1 MILSNYKKTKLREIS
16 LHVSFCPL
24 FTPCC
29 DFLLTMVVKE
39 CAGFNFVSLNKLESN
54 LLQPALNLSA
64 IIQRELSPWQ
74 KKNKICNKKGG
85 RTWFCHNKNL
95 PAWSFHKARS
105 VLLILPFPPPPL
117 LLALVPPLYY
127 IGDDWIP
134 LLSHWK
140 PFDPPPKIS
149 TLPPP
154 PPSVINNALINT
166 D

>member
-1 MILSNYKKTKLREIS
+1 MILSKYKKTKLREIS

-54 LLQPALNLSA
+54 LLQPALSA

-105 VLLILPFPPPPL
+105 VLLILPSPPPL

-134 LLSHWK
+134 SFPTENHLILHPKSPRFLS
-140 PFDPPPKIS
+140 PPPQLNK
-149 TLPPP
+149 
-154 PPSVINNALINT
+154 
-166 D
+166 

>member
-1 MILSNYKKTKLREIS
+1 MILSKYKKTKLREIS

-105 VLLILPFPPPPL
+105 VLLILPSPPSLVIGTSPSFLLYWWRLNPPPFPL
-117 LLALVPPLYY
+117 KT
-127 IGDDWIP
+127 IW
-134 LLSHWK
+134 S
-140 PFDPPPKIS
+140 S
-149 TLPPP
+149 TQNLHASSP

>member
-95 PAWSFHKARS
+95 PAWSFHKARRFS
-105 VLLILPFPPPPL
+105 LVIGTSPSFILYWRRLNPPPFPL
-117 LLALVPPLYY
+117 KT
-127 IGDDWIP
+127 IW
-134 LLSHWK
+134 S
-140 PFDPPPKIS
+140 S
-149 TLPPP
+149 TQNLPASSPP

>member
-1 MILSNYKKTKLREIS
+1 MILSKYKKTKLREIS

-54 LLQPALNLSA
+54 LLQPALSA
-64 IIQRELSPWQ
+64 NIQRELSPWQ

-105 VLLILPFPPPPL
+105 VLLILPSPPS
-117 LLALVPPLYY
+117 LVIGTSPSFILY
-127 IGDDWIP
+127 WRRLNP

-149 TLPPP
+149 TLPLPP
-154 PPSVINNALINT
+154 PQLNK
-166 D
+166 